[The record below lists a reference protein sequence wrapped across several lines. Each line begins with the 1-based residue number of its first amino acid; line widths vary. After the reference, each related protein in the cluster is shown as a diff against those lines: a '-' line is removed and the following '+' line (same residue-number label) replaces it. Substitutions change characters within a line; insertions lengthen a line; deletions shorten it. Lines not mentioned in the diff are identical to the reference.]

1 MKGVDFLSV
10 SGRESVNQK
19 LTNLLR
25 SSKDLI
31 VRESA
36 TKRLEHMMAEEAN
49 MKKQLKERKQRSNL
63 RKNNKI
69 RTSLDKADIKE
80 QMK

>member
-1 MKGVDFLSV
+1 
-10 SGRESVNQK
+10 
-19 LTNLLR
+19 
-25 SSKDLI
+25 
-31 VRESA
+31 
-36 TKRLEHMMAEEAN
+36 MMAEEAN